1 MRRTRDPVFDRERAY
16 ADCHRI
22 ALALA
27 SGVPPGRALDLGAGQ
42 GAVSQALKDL
52 GFEVTAADANTAQF
66 RAAGVTCMDLDLNK
80 PTPFPDGTF
89 DLVMA
94 IEIME
99 HLEAPRAF
107 LREVFRLLKPGGLAV
122 LTTPNI
128 SSVPSR
134 LFFLATGYFD
144 LFVPTERRLKDPLSS
159 AGDGHISPLPGW
171 LVRYFAKDVGFAI
184 ERTDYTM
191 AYIPGVPRG
200 ALRFVRGRLFGRLGL
215 YAIRKPLGRH

>member
-1 MRRTRDPVFDRERAY
+1 MRRTRDPVFDKERAY
-16 ADCHRI
+16 ADCHRV

-27 SGVPPGRALDLGAGQ
+27 SGVRSGRAIDLGAGQ
-42 GAVSQALKDL
+42 GAVSQALKDR
-52 GFEVTAADANTAQF
+52 GFDVMAADANTAQF
-66 RAAGVTCMDLDLNK
+66 RAAGIDCIGLDLNK

-94 IEIME
+94 IEVIE

-107 LREVFRLLKPGGLAV
+107 LREIFRLLKPGGLAV

-144 LFVPTERRLKDPLSS
+144 LFIPTERRLKDPLSS

-171 LVRYFAKDVGFAI
+171 LVRYFAKDIGFAI
-184 ERTDYTM
+184 ERTEYTM
-191 AYIPGVPRG
+191 AYIPGAPRW